1 MLRAVFPF
9 ATGARHVTAG
19 RPFGSVELPVHRN
32 TSWEQARFEFVA
44 HGWLDLSDGSGG
56 VALLTDGTYGHSVD
70 GSTIGLSLLKSGAWP
85 DPHADEGA
93 HRFRYSLMPYAGTWQ
108 TVGVPRA
115 AFELAYPLR
124 LVDRA
129 AHGSRSL
136 LHVEGE
142 AVIAETVKS
151 ADDGRGMVVRLVE
164 THAASGVARLV
175 LERPPVS
182 AHRCDLAERPLE
194 ELTVHG
200 REVIVPF
207 SPHQVT
213 TVRLRWDR

>member
-1 MLRAVFPF
+1 MRGHTVS
-9 ATGARHVTAG
+9 ATA
-19 RPFGSVELPVHRN
+19 
-32 TSWEQARFEFVA
+32 
-44 HGWLDLSDGSGG
+44 
-56 VALLTDGTYGHSVD
+56 
-70 GSTIGLSLLKSGAWP
+70 
-85 DPHADEGA
+85 
-93 HRFRYSLMPYAGTWQ
+93 LMPYAGTWQ
-108 TVGVPRA
+108 TAGVPRA

-124 LVDRA
+124 LVDTV

-151 ADDGRGMVVRLVE
+151 ADDGDGMVVRLVE

-182 AHRCDLAERPLE
+182 AHRCDLGEHPIE
-194 ELTVHG
+194 ELTIHG
-200 REVIVPF
+200 REVVVPF
-207 SPHQVT
+207 GPHQVT